1 MKRVFSLLLA
11 AIMLLTIV
19 SGLTFSASAE
29 SLYIR
34 KIVSLVCDD
43 SGSMD
48 GVKWGYANYAL
59 QAFCG
64 MLNSEDQLFITY
76 MNASIKD
83 NAYSPE
89 SVDLSAGGIQSSI
102 NDIRNHTARGGT
114 PFAAVQAAF
123 SKLQSV
129 QDSNPNTQYWLVVI
143 TDGVFGD
150 VNSTTEFLDSKFA
163 EYTNT
168 VMPNGT
174 KPQVT
179 FMAIGDSVTSPTEN
193 NAGGV
198 YVERASDASGIQAA
212 MSNMADRISGRTRLD
227 SSKDIQQVDPYTIR
241 VSSSIP
247 LLNIAVLSQ
256 NSDARITK
264 VSHSSGVEIPIG
276 RQASLSYTTYVNL
289 YGSAYLIGDSQ
300 TVIEEGAYTITF
312 DKPVDAAKDLVVLYE
327 PALELRMTISVNGTP
342 ISDMSALNNVH
353 EGDKISVS
361 CAIYEMGT
369 TNQIDPSL
377 LPGQTTYEISIS
389 ENGSVVEQ
397 ATGANMQLQDYVLK
411 QLETQIKASVCI
423 EGFNPIETV
432 VTFTPAEYVPPIV
445 YTIDADFGSDVKSVK
460 LDNIATNQDLTIC
473 FTIFADGVAIT
484 DPAAVQALNPVIT
497 VSPQG
502 NDGSIIYESD
512 GRIVFTPNSATAP
525 AVNNG
530 SFDVDVTCALPDG
543 TTASC
548 TYTVLISQYA
558 AAAVPTTGSIV
569 KTQFFGNQV
578 GASFYITK
586 DGVQLDKAAVEKHI
600 SVLVNPEYEHLKM
613 QVTVAPDG
621 MITVTPGTDEEH
633 ILTFWN
639 WWVNWKYY
647 FGLEGS
653 DLEVTLNHAYGTAQS
668 TIDVTGES
676 LSYLIWKVYVPLILE
691 ILIIVAIIAYIVRYI
706 TKPRFAS
713 NAVLYV
719 GSITRSVT
727 KPGVHLMELREVNLK
742 PFNTFKNLWNPF
754 KELTVSANGVKITA
768 VKGSRIRCEE
778 PFPWYSDG
786 ITPKQ
791 KTLSVNS
798 PKDVVNY
805 CLDRDEIEIQEIKPT
820 CVMDAQNAVISQDES
835 VYYFVRASVGYVG
848 KAQNQMEVIEDAI
861 ALCYSTVQI

>member
-1 MKRVFSLLLA
+1 MKRYLSVLLV
-11 AIMLLTIV
+11 AIMLLTMV

-76 MNASIKD
+76 MNASEK
-83 NAYSPE
+83 NGMYSPE

-102 NDIRNHTARGGT
+102 NGIRNHNAKGGT
-114 PFAAVQAAF
+114 PFASVEAAF

-143 TDGVFGD
+143 TDGAFGGFT
-150 VNSTTEFLDSKFA
+150 NTTESFNAKFA

-179 FMAIGDSVTSPTEN
+179 FMAIGDQV
-193 NAGGV
+193 NAPSANAAAGI

-227 SSKDIQQVDPYTIR
+227 SKKDIIKVDSNTIQ

-256 NSDARITK
+256 NSDAKITQ
-264 VSHSSGVEIPIG
+264 VTHSSGANIPIG
-276 RQASLSYTTYVNL
+276 RQASMSYTTYVNL

-300 TVIEEGAYTITF
+300 TVIEEGSYTIQF
-312 DKPVDAAKDLVVLYE
+312 SEPVEIDNLVVLYE
-327 PALELRMTISVNGTP
+327 PALEVRMTITVNGAP
-342 ISDMSALNNVH
+342 ISDLSELNNVH
-353 EGDKISVS
+353 EGDKICVS

-369 TNQIDPSL
+369 SKQIDPAL
-377 LPGQTTYEISIS
+377 LPGQTTYEISIL
-389 ENGSVVEQ
+389 EDGSVMEQ
-397 ATGANMQLQDYVLK
+397 ATGANMELKDYVLK
-411 QLETQIKASVCI
+411 QVQTQIKASVCI
-423 EGFNPIETV
+423 EGFNPIESV
-432 VTFTPAEYVPPIV
+432 VIFTPAEYVPPIV
-445 YTIDADFGSDVKSVK
+445 YTINADFGSDVKSVK
-460 LDNIATNQDLTIC
+460 MDHISTNQDLTIC

-484 DPAAVQALNPVIT
+484 DPATVQALNPVIT

-512 GRIVFTPNSATAP
+512 GRIVFTPNTATAP

-558 AAAVPTTGSIV
+558 AVAVPVTDPIV
-569 KTQFFGNQV
+569 KTRFFGNQV

-600 SVLVNPEYEHLKM
+600 SVLVNEEYAHLKT
-613 QVTVAPDG
+613 QITVAPDG
-621 MITVTPGTDEEH
+621 MITVTPVTEEEH
-633 ILTFWN
+633 VLTFWN

-647 FGLEGS
+647 FGLEGT
-653 DLEVTLNHAYGTAQS
+653 DLEITLNHAYGQAKT

-676 LSYLIWKVYVPLILE
+676 VSYLVWKVYAPLILE
-691 ILIIVAIIAYIVRYI
+691 ILLIAAIIAYIVRYI

-719 GSITRSVT
+719 GSITRSMS
-727 KPGVHLMELREVNLK
+727 KNGVHLMELREVHLK
-742 PFNTFKNLWNPF
+742 PFNKFKNLWNPF

-791 KTLSVNS
+791 KTLTINS

-805 CLDRDEIEIQEIKPT
+805 CLDKDEIEIQEIKPT
-820 CVMDAQNAVISQDES
+820 AVMDAQNAVISQDES

-861 ALCYSTVQI
+861 ALCYSTVQN